1 LGTKTGSKGLV
12 LTLRSSTGTGAVRVA
27 PRANKSQV
35 ALEVLDA
42 AGGITQIRLSLPE
55 AEVLSEHLA
64 KLAAPTR
71 SRRPTD
77 AVTQVGGRLEVD
89 GEAQRCFG

>member
-1 LGTKTGSKGLV
+1 VGAKTAGKGQV

-35 ALEVLDA
+35 AIEVLDA
-42 AGGITQIRLSLPE
+42 AGGITQLRLTLPE
-55 AEVLSEHLA
+55 TEVLAEHLA
-64 KLAAPTR
+64 KPASPTR

-77 AVTQVGGRLEVD
+77 EVTQVNKP
-89 GEAQRCFG
+89 AK

>member
-1 LGTKTGSKGLV
+1 M

-27 PRANKSQV
+27 PRQNRSQV

-42 AGGITQIRLSLPE
+42 AGGITQIRLTLAE
-55 AEVLSEHLA
+55 TEVLAEHLA
-64 KLAAPTR
+64 RLASPTK

-77 AVTQVGGRLEVD
+77 EVTQVNNRPK
-89 GEAQRCFG
+89 

>member
-1 LGTKTGSKGLV
+1 MGTKTAGKGLV

-42 AGGITQIRLSLPE
+42 AGGITQVRLTLPE
-55 AEVLSEHLA
+55 VETLAEHLSR
-64 KLAAPTR
+64 LASPTR

-77 AVTQVGGRLEVD
+77 EVTQVGK
-89 GEAQRCFG
+89 